1 MKTSAKAIIK
11 SIAVLFVIAIVC
23 VAILSLS
30 NEFLK
35 KDVVLD
41 LATTEKINELC
52 PTGVDSQTAYDE
64 DYFIMLTDAELSENA
79 NGYTLKTYK
88 NNASNKVVAI
98 YYASKGESA
107 GEYIIESVAK
117 GYRDLSVL
125 TSFKVEDGDYFVTGV
140 MAKSTTE
147 DDNFKQIFNDEYF
160 SIFVDMVKD
169 GKTIYTDAEILAQ
182 TGATTK
188 NSVRGLNT
196 AVTLAIKAMDGLYR
210 YDEQIKTVLEQRGNE

>member
-1 MKTSAKAIIK
+1 MKASVKAIIK
-11 SIAVLFVIAIVC
+11 SIAVLSIIAIVC
-23 VAILSLS
+23 VGVLSLA

-52 PTGVDSQTAYDE
+52 PSGVDYQTAYDE
-64 DYFIMLTDAELSENA
+64 DYFVMLTETELSESA
-79 NGYTLKTYK
+79 NGFSLKNYK
-88 NNASNKVVAI
+88 NNASNKVVAV
-98 YYASKGESA
+98 YYARKGNSA
-107 GEYIIESVAK
+107 GTYVIESVAK

-125 TSFKVEDGDYFVTGV
+125 TAFTVEDGDYFISGV
-140 MAKSTTE
+140 LAKSTTE

-160 SIFVDMVKD
+160 SIFVEMVKG
-169 GKTIYTDAEILAQ
+169 GKTIYTDNEILAQ

-196 AVTLAIKAMDGLYR
+196 AVTLSIKAMDGLYQ
-210 YDEQIKTVLEQRGNE
+210 YDEQIKALAQGGKD

>member
-1 MKTSAKAIIK
+1 MKTSVKAIIK
-11 SIAVLFVIAIVC
+11 SIAVLSIIAIVC
-23 VAILSLS
+23 VGVLSLA

-52 PTGVDSQTAYDE
+52 PSGVDYQTAYDE
-64 DYFIMLTDAELSENA
+64 DYFVMLTETELSESA
-79 NGYTLKTYK
+79 NGFSLKNYK
-88 NNASNKVVAI
+88 NNASNKVVAV
-98 YYASKGESA
+98 YYARKGSSA
-107 GEYIIESVAK
+107 GTYVIESVAK

-125 TSFKVEDGDYFVTGV
+125 TAFTVEDGDYFISGV
-140 MAKSTTE
+140 LAKSTTE

-160 SIFVDMVKD
+160 SIFVEMVKG
-169 GKTIYTDAEILAQ
+169 GKTIYTDNEILAQ

-196 AVTLAIKAMDGLYR
+196 AVTLSIKAMDGLYQ
-210 YDEQIKTVLEQRGNE
+210 YDEQIKALAQGGND

>member
-1 MKTSAKAIIK
+1 MKTSVKAIIK
-11 SIAVLFVIAIVC
+11 SIAVLSVIAIVC

-41 LATTEKINELC
+41 LVTTEKINELC
-52 PTGVDSQTAYDE
+52 PSGVDAKTAYSE
-64 DYFIMLTDAELSENA
+64 NYFVMLTEDELNESA
-79 NGYTLKTYK
+79 NGFALKSYK

-98 YYASKGESA
+98 YYAPKGENSGA
-107 GEYIIESVAK
+107 YIIESIAK

-125 TSFKVEDGDYFVTGV
+125 IAFKVENGDYFITGV

-160 SIFVDMVKD
+160 SRFVEMVKG
-169 GKTIYTDAEILAQ
+169 GKTLYTNEEIIAQ

-196 AVTLAIKAMDGLYR
+196 AVTLAVKAMDGLYQ
-210 YDEQIKTVLEQRGNE
+210 YDDQIKTVVAQRGNE

>member
-1 MKTSAKAIIK
+1 MKASVKAIIK
-11 SIAVLFVIAIVC
+11 SIAVLSIIAIVC
-23 VAILSLS
+23 VGVLSLA

-52 PTGVDSQTAYDE
+52 PSGVDYQTAYDE
-64 DYFIMLTDAELSENA
+64 DYFVMLTETELSESA
-79 NGYTLKTYK
+79 NGFSLKNYK
-88 NNASNKVVAI
+88 NNASNKVVAV
-98 YYASKGESA
+98 YYARKGNSA
-107 GEYIIESVAK
+107 GTYVIESVAK

-125 TSFKVEDGDYFVTGV
+125 TAFTVEDGDYFISGV
-140 MAKSTTE
+140 LAKSTTE

-160 SIFVDMVKD
+160 SIFVEMVKG
-169 GKTIYTDAEILAQ
+169 GKTIYTDNEILAQ

-196 AVTLAIKAMDGLYR
+196 AVTLSIKAMDGLYQ
-210 YDEQIKTVLEQRGNE
+210 YDEQIKALAQGGND